1 MTTSRFARLC
11 SLLSLPVL
19 GTLVGLVAAPGRVE
33 AHAIESSLD
42 RLESLRDGLMLESRF
57 SNGEPV
63 KGAMVRLVPPNG
75 GQPLEVGRI
84 DAQGR
89 LSFNMPKGAEGDWEL
104 QVDGGPGHRDFLE
117 LPTHSGQAQLDRV
130 SSSSSGQWLKPTQD
144 LAHRHGSMLL
154 IGGITGLGALVGGL
168 AVQRRRRG

>member
-11 SLLSLPVL
+11 SLLALPVL
-19 GTLVGLVAAPGRVE
+19 GTLVGLVTAPGRVE
-33 AHAIESSLD
+33 AHAIESSLN

-63 KGAMVRLVPPNG
+63 EGAMVRLVPPNG
-75 GQPLEVGRI
+75 GQPLEVGQI

-117 LPTHSGQAQLDRV
+117 VPTHSGQPQLNRV
-130 SSSSSGQWLKPTQD
+130 SSSDRWLKPTPV
-144 LAHRHGSMLL
+144 LAHQHGSLLL
-154 IGGITGLGALVGGL
+154 IGGITGLGALVSGL
-168 AVQRRRRG
+168 AVQRRRRS